1 VSRHATPFG
10 TVGLVCAFA
19 FAVACS
25 SSPGAASRTG
35 GATDAG
41 GDGGSTK
48 RPGADGGAGTDATGT
63 DASDAG
69 ESCSQGCT
77 NTAHAG
83 AICVVSAD
91 AQLVD
96 TTGAPLADQTLLLC
110 GTNLCSLPVKTD
122 ALGNAHFALCLN
134 MTSPSLKF
142 LGDTSYV
149 SFAVRMTQPT
159 ETFPPITLVP
169 LPAEGSPFP
178 TGQGSVTSGSV
189 TLEVAA
195 GAVMFDATQP
205 SDSSSHELR
214 AAAVDPAKAPPG
226 LDASL
231 GVKALWGLAPANA
244 ILSPAATLTI
254 PNPDPTD
261 WPAGTQV
268 DVVLNSLDE
277 SSTAPVPYG
286 EWGTVGTATVSEDG
300 TTIVTDSAAGDGL
313 PLTGIVGVAPHQ

>member
-1 VSRHATPFG
+1 
-10 TVGLVCAFA
+10 
-19 FAVACS
+19 
-25 SSPGAASRTG
+25 
-35 GATDAG
+35 
-41 GDGGSTK
+41 
-48 RPGADGGAGTDATGT
+48 
-63 DASDAG
+63 
-69 ESCSQGCT
+69 
-77 NTAHAG
+77 
-83 AICVVSAD
+83 VVSAD

-96 TTGAPLADQTLLLC
+96 TAGAPLAGQTLLLC

-122 ALGNAHFALCLN
+122 AKGNAHFGLCLN
-134 MTSPSLKF
+134 MTSPALKY

-149 SFAVRMTQPT
+149 SFAVKMTEPT

-169 LPAEGSPFP
+169 LPADGSPFP

-195 GAVMFDATQP
+195 GSVMFDATQP

-214 AAAVDPAKAPPG
+214 AAAVDPAKAPG

-244 ILSPAATLTI
+244 VLTPPATLTI
-254 PNPDPTD
+254 PNPDLAD

-277 SSTAPVPYG
+277 SPTAPVPYG
-286 EWGTVGTATVSEDG
+286 EWGTVGTATVSQDG
-300 TTIVTDSAAGDGL
+300 TTIVTDSATGDGL
-313 PLTGIVGVAPHQ
+313 PLTGIVGVAPRK

>member
-1 VSRHATPFG
+1 VARPALPIG
-10 TVGLVCAFA
+10 ALRVVCALA

-25 SSPGAASRTG
+25 SSSGSTSR
-35 GATDAG
+35 TDAG
-41 GDGGSTK
+41 GDGAATKHGS
-48 RPGADGGAGTDATGT
+48 DGGGTDGAAGTDAAG
-63 DASDAG
+63 ADAG
-69 ESCSQGCT
+69 ESCSQGCS
-77 NTAHAG
+77 NKAAAG

-96 TTGAPLADQTLLLC
+96 TTGAPLVGETLLLC

-122 ALGNAHFALCLN
+122 AKGNAHFGLCVN
-134 MTSPSLKF
+134 MTSPALKY
-142 LGDTSYV
+142 LGDTRYV
-149 SFAVRMTQPT
+149 SFASRMTQPT

-169 LPAEGSPFP
+169 LPADGSPFP
-178 TGQGSVTSGSV
+178 AGQGSVTSGSV

-195 GAVMFDATQP
+195 GSVMFDVTQP

-244 ILSPAATLTI
+244 VLSPPATMTI
-254 PNPDPTD
+254 PNPDPAD

-268 DVVLNSLDE
+268 DVVLNSLLE
-277 SSTAPVPYG
+277 SPTAPVPYG

-300 TTIVTDSAAGDGL
+300 MTIVTDSAAGDGL
-313 PLTGIVGVAPHQ
+313 PLTGIVGVAPHK

>member
-1 VSRHATPFG
+1 VSRHASGHAPAA
-10 TVGLVCAFA
+10 VRLAFA
-19 FAVACS
+19 LALAVGCS
-25 SSPGAASRTG
+25 SSSGSASRTG
-35 GATDAG
+35 TDAG
-41 GDGGSTK
+41 SDARSGS
-48 RPGADGGAGTDATGT
+48 ADSGAGTDASRT

-69 ESCSQGCT
+69 ESCNECPNHAS
-77 NTAHAG
+77 AG

-96 TTGAPLADQTLLLC
+96 TTGAPLVGETLLLC

-122 ALGNAHFALCLN
+122 AKGNAHFALCLN
-134 MTSPSLKF
+134 MTSPALKY
-142 LGDTSYV
+142 LGDTRYV
-149 SFAVRMTQPT
+149 SFASRMTQPT
-159 ETFPPITLVP
+159 ETFPPIALVP
-169 LPAEGSPFP
+169 LPTDGSPFP
-178 TGQGSVTSGSV
+178 TGAGSVTSGSV
-189 TLEVAA
+189 KLEVAA
-195 GAVMFDATQP
+195 GSVMFDATQP

-254 PNPDPTD
+254 PNPDVAD

-277 SSTAPVPYG
+277 SLTAPVPYG
-286 EWGTVGTATVSEDG
+286 EWGTVGTATVSQDG
-300 TTIVTDSAAGDGL
+300 ATIVTDSAAGDGL
-313 PLTGIVGVAPHQ
+313 PLTGIVGVAPHK